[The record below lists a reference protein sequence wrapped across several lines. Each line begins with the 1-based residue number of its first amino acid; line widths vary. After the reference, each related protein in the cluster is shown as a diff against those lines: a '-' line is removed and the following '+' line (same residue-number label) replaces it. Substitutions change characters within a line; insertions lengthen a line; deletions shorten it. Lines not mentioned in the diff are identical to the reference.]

1 VFVSAPLDSIP
12 DVAFVPDQAPEAVQ
26 EVAFVE
32 DQVSVDDPP
41 LVTAVGF
48 AVIDTV
54 GAVLVSPPATVIVGA
69 GGGWDD
75 GLSQLDAIEV
85 SETIRPASSRKPHRS
100 RPTITSPFDDS
111 AEPNARWPRLAVE

>member
-1 VFVSAPLDSIP
+1 MFVSAPLDSIP

-26 EVAFVE
+26 EVALVE
-32 DQVSVDDPP
+32 DQVSIDDPP

-54 GAVLVSPPATVIVGA
+54 GAVDA

-75 GLSQLDAIEV
+75 GLSQLDAIEI
-85 SETIRPASSRKPHRS
+85 SETIRPAISRKRHRS
-100 RPTITSPFDDS
+100 RPIITSPS
-111 AEPNARWPRLAVE
+111 MTAPNRMVGGQDWP